1 MRIDIQ
7 DRIIV
12 KLEEKIT
19 SLKTVLEET
28 IEKHSDAEYDLKDLK
43 LVLEE
48 LSGNQY
54 PPSDSDEKML
64 VMASEWEDVN

>member
-1 MRIDIQ
+1 MRMDIQ
-7 DRIIV
+7 DQIIV

-28 IEKHSDAEYDLKDLK
+28 IEKHSDAAYDLKDLK

-48 LSGNQY
+48 LRGNQF
-54 PPSDSDEKML
+54 SLSEEKML
-64 VMASEWEDVN
+64 VMASEWEDVD